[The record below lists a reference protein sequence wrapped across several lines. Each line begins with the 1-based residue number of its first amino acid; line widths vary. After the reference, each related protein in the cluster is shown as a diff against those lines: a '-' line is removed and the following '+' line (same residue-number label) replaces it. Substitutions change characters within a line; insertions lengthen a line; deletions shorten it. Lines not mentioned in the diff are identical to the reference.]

1 MTINFQ
7 KFVVAVFLVIITS
20 TLNGNNLA
28 RKREMRGVWIATV
41 ANIDWPTRNGISTV
55 AQREELR
62 DMLDELE
69 RANINTVIFQARPTS
84 DAFYHSVFEPWSAY
98 FTGKQGR
105 RPEPF
110 FDPLQFIT
118 EEAHK
123 RCMEVHVWLNPYRL
137 LNNDALSG
145 LDKSH
150 LYFQKPHL
158 FVKYGGKYYFNPGL
172 DETRNYLNQ
181 VVKDIVERYDIDA
194 IHFDDYFYPYPVA
207 GQDFPDQETFRRNQ
221 RGFTNKNDWRRN
233 NVTMVIT
240 ELKQTIQSI
249 KPWVEF
255 GISPFG
261 VWRNDNVDTRGSAT
275 RAGIQNYDDLYA
287 DILMWLEKGLIDYV
301 APQLYWEIGKKN
313 ADYAVL
319 VDWWTRNSYNKNV
332 YIGLY
337 ASGLTLRTEAA
348 WKKPNELARQLR
360 MNQHYPAVDGVIFYS
375 AKPLLKNPQGTL
387 DSLSTHFYR
396 YKALPP
402 VNRNLQ
408 RSQAIQPEHV
418 RIIKDD
424 KEVIVTW
431 DSVEAEGKD
440 KIAYY
445 VVYCFKG
452 KKTGNLEDPRN
463 IITLTTD
470 NMVLLNKY
478 KKFKGHYT
486 FVVTAVNR
494 FKEESVPHYA
504 VTRKL

>member
-1 MTINFQ
+1 MQAKET
-7 KFVVAVFLVIITS
+7 V
-20 TLNGNNLA
+20 

-41 ANIDWPTRNGISTV
+41 ANIDWPSQKGGSTLQQRN
-55 AQREELR
+55 ELL

-69 RANINTVIFQARPTS
+69 KANINTLIFQARPSS
-84 DAFYHSVFEPWSAY
+84 DAFYHSMYEPWSNY
-98 FTGKQGR
+98 LTGKQGK
-105 RPEPF
+105 RPEPY
-110 FDPLQFIT
+110 FDPLQFLT

-123 RCMEVHVWLNPYRL
+123 RCMDVHVWINPYRL
-137 LNNDALSG
+137 LNNDQTSG

-181 VVKDIVERYDIDA
+181 IVKDIVERYDIDA

-207 GQDFPDQETFRRNQ
+207 GQEFPDQETFRRNP

-233 NVTMVIT
+233 NVTLVIQ
-240 ELKQTIQSI
+240 ELKKTIQSA

-261 VWRNDNVDTRGSAT
+261 VWRNEVMDARGSAT
-275 RAGIQNYDDLYA
+275 KAGIQNYDDLYA
-287 DILMWLEKGLIDYV
+287 DILLWLEKGIIDYV

-319 VDWWTRNSYNKNV
+319 AEWWTRNSYSKNV
-332 YIGLY
+332 YFGLY
-337 ASGLTLRTEAA
+337 ASGLTVRNEAA

-360 MNQHYPAVDGVIFYS
+360 HNQNIHGLDGVIFYS
-375 AKPLLKNPQGTL
+375 AKPLLKNPQGIL
-387 DSLSTHFYR
+387 DSLSTRFYP

-402 VNRNLQ
+402 VNRNLL
-408 RSQAIQPEHV
+408 RVGTIQPEHV
-418 RIIKDD
+418 RLLKDD
-424 KEVIVTW
+424 KEVILTW
-431 DSVEAEGKD
+431 DSVEAEGGEA
-440 KIAYY
+440 ISYY
-445 VVYCFKG
+445 VVYCFRG
-452 KKTGNLEDPRN
+452 KKPGDLNNPAN
-463 IITLTTD
+463 ILTITPENVVQVHQLRK
-470 NMVLLNKY
+470 L
-478 KKFKGHYT
+478 KGHYT

-494 FKEESVPHYA
+494 YKEESIPQYA